1 MGDLE
6 AKKAEEE
13 VPKAE
18 ATEEKKQEQEPQAEA
33 EAGAEAAQ
41 AGGEQE
47 EEKKPQVAPRVH
59 ISNPSSGAAY
69 PFNSKLPI
77 DIECEGSGEF
87 NGEVQ
92 LRNGQGKLVYG
103 DKIAVKMGPENKG
116 HYQLVIDL
124 NAIEEG
130 ATDRSGSYQLHAFGA
145 DETGLQAPMSRIN
158 IDLLDE
164 EKAKTPNMPK
174 DVANA
179 PDDGGAGDAA

>member
-1 MGDLE
+1 MSDLE
-6 AKKAEEE
+6 EKKQEEE
-13 VPKAE
+13 IPKAE
-18 ATEEKKQEQEPQAEA
+18 ATEEKKQEMAPPSETEAIAES
-33 EAGAEAAQ
+33 EGAE
-41 AGGEQE
+41 GEQE
-47 EEKKPQVAPRVH
+47 EEKKPQVAPRVQ

-87 NGEVQ
+87 NGELQ
-92 LRNGQGKLVYG
+92 LRNSQGKLVYS
-103 DKIAVKMGPENKG
+103 DNIAAKMGPENKG
-116 HYQLVIDL
+116 HYQVVIDL

-130 ATDRSGSYQLHAFGA
+130 SSDRSGTYQLHAFGS

-179 PDDGGAGDAA
+179 PGDGGAGEAA